1 MMKGHQPGATPL
13 SPVNRAGRGVSVMTP
28 VTRLLSEFTAG
39 LKFDQL
45 PREVV
50 ERTRLLAM
58 DHVGIA
64 LRARHA
70 ADLNDAMTAA
80 MAKLG
85 LDSGECSVIGDEKT
99 YPPPAAA
106 LYNGNLAHSLDFDD
120 THARGSIHPSAPI
133 VPAAFAAAEM
143 VGARGTDIIAGIV
156 AGYEVQIRLSIALQP
171 SEHYARGFHPT
182 ATCGVFGAAAA
193 AGRVF
198 GLTADQMASAFGLCG
213 SQAAGSMQFLLDGA
227 WNKPFHTGYAAM
239 NGLVAASF
247 AAEGFRGAGLGIEG
261 KAGFLH
267 GYAPNADHEAAVAG
281 LGEKFETMDIAVK
294 PYPSC
299 RYGHAA
305 MDALI
310 ELRAANDIDY
320 RDIESIEV
328 GLPRTGWNLIGDPQ
342 DDKQSPKNYVDGQFS
357 MPFVAA
363 VAIRDGKMG
372 WDSYAPHLGDSDT
385 LALCK
390 RITSAVDAKVE
401 AEFPAHMSGLVRV
414 HTGRGSFEKMVVIAR
429 GEPENFLSAA
439 EMRAKFDDLT
449 GPYLDQA
456 GRDALAD
463 ALLHLDE
470 CRDMRGLLAL
480 TRQRQD
486 AHLRATGSDD

>member
-1 MMKGHQPGATPL
+1 MVA
-13 SPVNRAGRGVSVMTP
+13 
-28 VTRLLSEFTAG
+28 VTRKLSEFTAG
-39 LKFDQL
+39 LDFDNL
-45 PREVV
+45 PGEVV

-70 ADLNDAMTAA
+70 AALNDAMATAL
-80 MAKLG
+80 AKLG
-85 LDSGECSVIGDEKT
+85 LGTGAGSVIGDAGG
-99 YPPPAAA
+99 YAPPAAA
-106 LYNGNLAHSLDFDD
+106 FYNGNLAHSLDFDD

-143 VGARGTDIIAGIV
+143 AGAGGRDVVAGIV
-156 AGYEVQIRLSIALQP
+156 AGYEVQIRLSIALKP
-171 SEHYARGFHPT
+171 SDHYARGFHPT

-193 AGRVF
+193 AARVF
-198 GLTADQMASAFGLCG
+198 GLSADQVADAFGLCG

-239 NGLVAASF
+239 SGLIAASF
-247 AAEGFRGAGLGIEG
+247 AAEGFRGAGEAIEG

-267 GYAPNADHEAAVAG
+267 AYAPDSDHEAAIAA

-310 ELRAANDIDY
+310 DLRAANDIDFHE
-320 RDIESIEV
+320 IESVEV
-328 GLPRTGWNLIGDPQ
+328 GLPRTGWNLIGDPESA
-342 DDKQSPKNYVDGQFS
+342 KRNPKNYVDGQFS

-363 VAIRDGKMG
+363 VALRDGKMG
-372 WDSYAPHLGDSDT
+372 WDSYATHLGDEDT

-390 RITSAVDAKVE
+390 RVRSVVDQRVE
-401 AEFPAHMSGLVRV
+401 AEFPAHMGGRVRV
-414 HTGRGSFEKMVVIAR
+414 HTGRGDFERLVIIAR
-429 GEPENFLSAA
+429 GEPENFLSAGT
-439 EMRAKFDDLT
+439 MRAKFDDLT
-449 GPYLDQA
+449 GPYLDETDRDTLA
-456 GRDALAD
+456 G
-463 ALLHLDE
+463 ALLGLDE
-470 CRDMRGLLAL
+470 CRDFAALLAL
-480 TRQRQD
+480 TRSKSD
-486 AHLRATGSDD
+486 AHLRVAGSDD

>member
-1 MMKGHQPGATPL
+1 LKPAFRPGQAVDAP
-13 SPVNRAGRGVSVMTP
+13 GP
-28 VTRLLSEFTAG
+28 VTRKLSEFTAA
-39 LKFDQL
+39 LRFDQL
-45 PREVV
+45 PHEVV
-50 ERTRLLAM
+50 ERTRLLVM

-70 ADLNDAMTAA
+70 ADLNDAMSHTL
-80 MAKLG
+80 AKLG
-85 LDSGECSVIGDEKT
+85 MDAGSASVIGDERG
-99 YPPPAAA
+99 YAPPAAA

-143 VGARGTDIIAGIV
+143 AGANGRDIIAGIV

-193 AGRVF
+193 AARVF
-198 GLTADQMASAFGLCG
+198 GLSADHIANAFGLCG

-239 NGLVAASF
+239 GGLMAASF
-247 AAEGFRGAGLGIEG
+247 AADGFRGAGQALEG
-261 KAGFLH
+261 KAGFLQA
-267 GYAPNADHEAAVAG
+267 YAPNSDHQAAVAD
-281 LGEKFETMDIAVK
+281 LGEKFETMEIAVK

-320 RDIESIEV
+320 QDIESVEV
-328 GLPRTGWNLIGDPQ
+328 GLPRTGWNLIGDPEN
-342 DDKQSPKNYVDGQFS
+342 DKQNPKNYVDGQFS

-372 WDSYAPHLGDSDT
+372 WDSYAPHLKDDNT

-390 RITSAVDAKVE
+390 RIRSVVDPKVE
-401 AEFPAHMSGLVRV
+401 AEFPAHMGGLVRV
-414 HTGRGSFEKMVVIAR
+414 HTGSGKFEKMVVIAR

-439 EMRAKFDDLT
+439 EMRGKFDDLT
-449 GPYLDQA
+449 RPYLSETERDTLA
-456 GRDALAD
+456 G
-463 ALLHLDE
+463 ALLRLDE
-470 CRDMRGLLAL
+470 CTDMRALLAL
-480 TRQRQD
+480 TRSPRD
-486 AHLRATGSDD
+486 THLRAAGSDD